1 MNRRRFLLRA
11 RAGLGVITS
20 ERLVRAQS
28 KKAVALVLDPN
39 DAVASAPPSQWA
51 LEELQLA
58 LAGSGRTAR
67 RYERI
72 EQVKQDELPVVVSG
86 FSGRTVAAANV
97 LPRGTTVPESLALFE
112 TTISGRKVLTAAGAD
127 PRGLSYALCE
137 LADRVRYTR
146 NSDAALQVPLPV
158 VDRPANQTRSIMRQF
173 TSELYDKPWYYDREQ
188 WDHYLSM
195 LASQRFNRFDLA
207 FGLGYDS
214 LNQVNDSY
222 FLFTY
227 PFLLAVPGYDVR
239 ATNLSDSERDRNL
252 GTLRYI
258 SEQTVARGIDFQLGL
273 WMHGYQWPENP
284 RVRYNIEGLT
294 KENHAPYCRD
304 ALTAL
309 LKACPAI
316 SSVGLRIHGESG
328 IAEGSYEFWNTIF
341 TGVPKSGR
349 TVEIDLH
356 AKGIDEKMIG
366 NALGTGMPVNIAPKF
381 SAEHQAMPYQ
391 QAAIREKEM
400 PVAGHSGTGLMTISE
415 GARVFTRSSY
425 ADLLREDR
433 KYSVRYRMFSGTQ
446 RILLWNDPLWAAAYS
461 RSFQF
466 CGSNGMD
473 LMEPLTCR
481 GRRGSA
487 QPGRRS
493 GYADAKLEPRWDW
506 QKYQGWYRTWGRLCY
521 NPDSDASV
529 CSRTYAADQTGQ
541 VLLAALAAA
550 GRILPL
556 VTTAYLPSVA
566 CDGYWPEIYWNQPMI
581 NTGEKSPYSGDTLP
595 PKVFQNASPVDPQL
609 FMTMDET
616 ASQFLGADPSGK
628 YSMLEVAQWLDDYAA
643 EANRHLAQ
651 VGKPSSPDLLRAV
664 IDVRIQA
671 GLGQFFAAKFRAGVL
686 FGFHEQT
693 NDSRSLEEALTAYR
707 SARAHWVAVVNLAK
721 GVYAADLSASD
732 RFSERGQWAD
742 KLAGIDADIRRL
754 EAKRGGANKTEDA
767 RVDAAIT
774 EMLTSPARETGS
786 CRHES
791 PAGFRRGQP
800 VTLTIG
806 INGKELGAIRL
817 YYRHINQAERYQTA
831 EMTRNGATY
840 TAEIPRAYADSPYPL
855 QYYFELKTST
865 KKAWLYPG
873 FNRERTNQ
881 PYFVLRAL

>member
-11 RAGLGVITS
+11 RAGLGAITA

-28 KKAVALVLDPN
+28 KQRVALVSDPN

-51 LEELQLA
+51 LKELQLA
-58 LAGSGRTAR
+58 LTQGGRTVR
-67 RYERI
+67 HCEHI
-72 EQVKQDELPVVVSG
+72 EQVKQDELPLVVSG
-86 FSGRTVAAANV
+86 FSGPLVAAAKV
-97 LPRGTTVPESLALFE
+97 LPGGTKAPESLALFE
-112 TTISGRKVLTAAGAD
+112 TAISGRNALVAAGAD
-127 PRGLSYALCE
+127 ARGLSYALCE
-137 LADRVRYTR
+137 LADRLRYEP
-146 NSDAALQVPLPV
+146 NSNAAFQISRPV
-158 VDRPANQTRSIMRQF
+158 VERPANETRSIMRQF
-173 TSELYDKPWYYDREQ
+173 TSELYDKSWFYDKEQ
-188 WDHYLSM
+188 WNHYLSL

-214 LNQVNDSY
+214 LNQVTDSY

-239 ATNLSDSERDRNL
+239 ATNLPDSERDRNL
-252 GTLRYI
+252 ETLRYI

-273 WMHGYQWPENP
+273 WMHGYQWPKNP
-284 RVRYNIEGLT
+284 RVRYMIEGIT
-294 KENHAPYCRD
+294 KENHAAYCRD

-309 LKACPAI
+309 LKTCPAI

-366 NALGTGMPVNIAPKF
+366 NALATGMPVNIAPKF

-400 PVAGHSGTGLMTISE
+400 PVTGHSGTGLMTISE

-487 QPGRRS
+487 EPGRRD
-493 GYADAKLEPRWDW
+493 GYVDATIEPRWDW
-506 QKYQGWYRTWGRLCY
+506 QKYAGWYRTWGRLCY
-521 NPDSDASV
+521 NPDSEQAV
-529 CSRTYAADQTGQ
+529 CSRTYASNQTGQ
-541 VLLAALAAA
+541 AILSALAAA

-566 CDGYWPEIYWNQPMI
+566 CDGYWPEIYWNQPMVD
-581 NTGEKSPYSGDTLP
+581 TGEKSPYSGDTLP

-616 ASQFLGADPSGK
+616 AAQFHGAESSGK
-628 YSMLEVAQWLDDYAA
+628 YSMLEVAQWLDEYAA
-643 EANRHLAQ
+643 EANSYVARL
-651 VGKPSSPDLLRAV
+651 GKPTSPDLKRAA

-686 FGFHEQT
+686 FGFHQHT
-693 NDSRSLEEALTAYR
+693 NDSRSLDESLKAYR
-707 SARAHWVAVVNLAK
+707 AARAHWVAVVDLAK

-732 RFSERGQWAD
+732 RFSERGQWTD
-742 KLAGIDADIRRL
+742 KLAGIDADIKRL
-754 EAKRGGANKTEDA
+754 EEKRKSVTNTADPK
-767 RVDAAIT
+767 VDAAIT
-774 EMLTSPARETGS
+774 AMLVAPARESAS

-791 PAGFRRGQP
+791 PSGFRHNQP
-800 VTLTIG
+800 VRLTIDVDG
-806 INGKELGAIRL
+806 NALGAVRL
-817 YYRHINQAERYQTA
+817 YYRHVNQAERYQIA
-831 EMTRNGATY
+831 EMTRNGTTY
-840 TAEIPRAYADSPYPL
+840 TAEIPQAYADSPYPL
-855 QYYFELKTST
+855 QYYFELKSPA

-873 FNRERTNQ
+873 FNRDRTNQ